1 MALIAAIA
9 LATLLPHA
17 PHPAAPF
24 PRILTDAATISEV
37 APGVAYGDYEMLTA
51 DGPLSIH
58 VVSIDLN
65 EPTVRVGAMLAQDHV
80 VSQGEPVSSMAQR
93 SRAVAGINGD
103 YFDINQTNAPL
114 NILVQDGRLER
125 MPSHRWAI
133 AIGTNKMPRFAEFTL
148 APVAQIGTG
157 SVPIA
162 ALNEWPPGGRTVL
175 TMPEFGAL
183 RPAPDVTE
191 LQLQPVTGDPPFA
204 TYRVTGIADNSVIQ
218 PAGYYLSI
226 GPAAYGTFPLPNT
239 GDAISIASNADATLA
254 GVQTA
259 IGGGPLLVQN
269 GRPYSDPDG
278 PSGGEFASHI
288 PASGVAA
295 TADGRLL
302 FFQIDGRQPDLSIGV
317 LQTQLT
323 ALMIAFGAGTGMQF
337 DGGGSSTI
345 VARLPGNPGPSVLNS
360 PSDGHERSVADGLFV
375 YSDALAGFASRVV
388 AWPPAVRAFPG
399 ARVGIHLAAVDPG
412 DHPISGGA
420 PIHVD
425 VRPAGLGRFAADSF
439 LAGNRAGNGVLR
451 VRRGEL
457 GLDVPVAVTTAVAR
471 VRITP
476 RDPVVAA
483 GGSVR
488 LSILAFDRDG
498 FPIALPAALPWRV
511 QGGTIDSSGNFRAGK
526 TDATVTVQLGS
537 SLATQQIMVGE
548 HEAPLSLA
556 SAVFASAPRGG
567 PGQLVPDPDPACK
580 DCLIL
585 SYDFTG
591 TERAAYAN
599 ASIPLPQRVLAISA
613 EVNGDGNG
621 EALRIAV
628 NNAINER
635 FMYTIAHIDWH
646 GWRRVQ
652 FRFPPALAQPLTLK
666 AIYAI
671 DRVGSENP
679 VTAAGSVGIR
689 NVRLTLAG
697 GSEQPPK

>member
-9 LATLLPHA
+9 LAALLPRS
-17 PHPAAPF
+17 PHPATPF
-24 PRILTDAATISEV
+24 PLILTDAVTIAEI

-58 VVSIDLN
+58 VVAIDLT
-65 EPTVRVGAMLAQDHV
+65 EPTVRVGTVLAQDHI

-125 MPSHRWAI
+125 MPSHRWAV
-133 AIGTNKMPRFAEFTL
+133 AIDANKAPRFAEFTL
-148 APVAQIGTG
+148 APVAQIGTAM
-157 SVPIA
+157 VPIA
-162 ALNEWPPGGRTVL
+162 TINDWPPGGRTIL

-183 RPAPDVTE
+183 RPAPNVTE

-204 TYRVTGIADNSVIQ
+204 TYRVTGIADNSVTQ
-218 PAGYYLSI
+218 PPGYYLSI
-226 GPAAYGTFPLPNT
+226 GPAEYGTFPLPNT
-239 GDAISIASNADATLA
+239 GDAISIVPNAGATLA

-269 GRPYSDPDG
+269 GRPYADPDG

-295 TADGRLL
+295 TTDGRLL

-317 LQTQLT
+317 LQTQLA
-323 ALMIAFGAGTGMQF
+323 ALMIAFGANTGMQF
-337 DGGGSSTI
+337 DGGGSSAI
-345 VARLPGNPGPSVLNS
+345 VARLPGSAAAGLVNS

-375 YSDALAGFASRVV
+375 YSDAPAGFPSRVV
-388 AWPPAVRAFPG
+388 AWPPAIRAFPG
-399 ARVGIHLAAVDPG
+399 ANVDMHLAAVDPG
-412 DHPISGGA
+412 DHVISGGA
-420 PIHVD
+420 PIRVD
-425 VRPAGLGRFAADSF
+425 VRPAGLGRFAAGKF
-439 LAGNRAGNGVLR
+439 LAGNRAGSGVLR
-451 VRRGEL
+451 VKRGEL
-457 GLDVPVAVTTAVAR
+457 RLDVPVAVTTAVAR
-471 VRITP
+471 VRISP

-498 FPIALPAALPWRV
+498 FPIALPDALPWRA
-511 QGGTIDSSGNFRAGK
+511 QDGTIDKSGNFRAGK
-526 TDATVTVQLGS
+526 TDATVTLQLGS
-537 SLATQQIMVGE
+537 ALATQRIMVGE

-567 PGQLVPDPDPACK
+567 PGQLVPDPDPTCN

-585 SYDFTG
+585 SYDFSG
-591 TERAAYAN
+591 TERAAYAS
-599 ASIPLPQRVLAISA
+599 ASIALPQRVLAIGA
-613 EVNGDGNG
+613 DINGDGNG
-621 EALRIAV
+621 EALRVAV

-635 FMYTIAHIDWH
+635 FMYTIAHIDWR
-646 GWRRVQ
+646 GWRHVQ
-652 FRFPPALAQPLTLK
+652 FRFPPSLAQPLTLK
-666 AIYAI
+666 AIYTI
-671 DRVGSENP
+671 NRVGSEIP

-689 NVRLTLAG
+689 NVRMTLAG
-697 GSEQPPK
+697 GPHQPPK